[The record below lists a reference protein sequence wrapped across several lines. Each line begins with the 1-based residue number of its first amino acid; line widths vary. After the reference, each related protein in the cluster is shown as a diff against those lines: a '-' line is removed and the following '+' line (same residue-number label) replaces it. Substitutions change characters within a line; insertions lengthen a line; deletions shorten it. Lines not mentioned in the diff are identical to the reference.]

1 MGKSKIVPKD
11 IPRRGWLKYG
21 FQARAHSGVT
31 GSPTL
36 RRPTEK
42 GTGMGELPR
51 LPYEILLVEDHPLV
65 RQGIKAIVA
74 EEAELT
80 LVGELQDGWEL
91 LDRLNHRIPQMVIL
105 DISLPYLGG
114 IEATRLIKSS
124 HPEIKVLILT
134 LHNRREY
141 VDQARLAGAEGYLLK
156 DEVGKE
162 LLPAIA
168 ALRQGGTYLSPLLTG

>member
-1 MGKSKIVPKD
+1 M
-11 IPRRGWLKYG
+11 
-21 FQARAHSGVT
+21 FEVT
-31 GSPTL
+31 
-36 RRPTEK
+36 
-42 GTGMGELPR
+42 R
-51 LPYEILLVEDHPLV
+51 LPYEIILVDDHPQV

-74 EEAELT
+74 EKAELT
-80 LVGELQDGWEL
+80 VVGEAQDGWEL
-91 LDRLNHRIPQMVIL
+91 LDCLNHRTPHLVIL

-124 HPEIKVLILT
+124 YPEIKVLILT

-162 LLPAIA
+162 LLPAIE
-168 ALRQGGTYLSPLLTG
+168 ALRQGGTYLSPLLTD